1 MLTRREIGVKIALK
15 RAYLIYDGP
24 KGKNW
29 YRFTGEAGT
38 QMSENPPEY
47 DHCGTYYSGWLN
59 GSHPENEGEM
69 EKKEICFSHP
79 NKECP
84 FRMKIRLLNC
94 NNYYL
99 YELENVRRCDA
110 GYCAQ

>member
-1 MLTRREIGVKIALK
+1 
-15 RAYLIYDGP
+15 
-24 KGKNW
+24 
-29 YRFTGEAGT
+29 
-38 QMSENPPEY
+38 MSENPPEY

>member
-1 MLTRREIGVKIALK
+1 MCFKIALK
-15 RAYLIYDGP
+15 RAYVIYDGP

-38 QMSENPPEY
+38 QISENLAEI
-47 DHCGTYYSGWLN
+47 DHCGTYYSGWLK

-69 EKKEICFSHP
+69 EKREICFSNP
-79 NKECP
+79 KKGCQ

-94 NNYYL
+94 YNYYL